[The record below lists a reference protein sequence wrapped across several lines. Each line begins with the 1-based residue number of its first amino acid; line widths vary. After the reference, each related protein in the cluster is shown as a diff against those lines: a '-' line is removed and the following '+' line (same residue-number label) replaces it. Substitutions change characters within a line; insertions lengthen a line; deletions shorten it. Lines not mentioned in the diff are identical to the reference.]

1 MMHRLVIENYEIWMR
16 MRLRKRGARFFSSYL
31 ERIKTGKGDA
41 TDISLEIVEIKDR
54 ASNAFVQDVIVVL
67 LGRERP
73 EIDFYGN

>member
-1 MMHRLVIENYEIWMR
+1 MR